1 MNELIAGVGGGAE
14 GLCLALQQVKSRE
27 NGCLGAAAGYKIN
40 MLKTA
45 LFIQGLLDLGYD
57 FFYGPKA
64 GFGASPRI
72 RSGWNWTLK
81 TGSVL
86 CSMASMIPSRDLAV
100 TFTSGPTASAQ
111 SR

>member
-1 MNELIAGVGGGAE
+1 MNEFIAGVGGGAE

-57 FFYGPKA
+57 FFYCFCHFSSSSKCVSDFPLTKIYKI
-64 GFGASPRI
+64 F
-72 RSGWNWTLK
+72 K
-81 TGSVL
+81 
-86 CSMASMIPSRDLAV
+86 
-100 TFTSGPTASAQ
+100 
-111 SR
+111 